1 MRNPFLA
8 ALMVAAL
15 GLPFPFVAE
24 AGPPAQD
31 ITDALVGLDEGCAAT
46 ITWDAL
52 NGGKPLFVQV
62 TLEYLIDD
70 IDYTQVLAEGAN
82 EFHKVKQNAGILQ
95 VELAEVAASQTANSY
110 QVSVLFVDRKG
121 NALTTVMSATSNC
134 DAI

>member
-15 GLPFPFVAE
+15 GLSFPFVAE

-52 NGGKPLFVQV
+52 NGGKPLFVHVIMQYV
-62 TLEYLIDD
+62 TDD
-70 IDYTQVLAEGAN
+70 GGYTQVLAEGAN
-82 EFHKVKQNAGILQ
+82 EFHKVKQNAGLLQ
-95 VELAEVAASQTANSY
+95 LNLAEVAGSQSADSY
-110 QVSVLFVDRKG
+110 QVNVQFVDRKG
-121 NALTTVMSATSNC
+121 NALSGVMSATSNC